1 MSEERIVLEVG
12 SEKDARARTALSWG
26 LDPEDLIVKV
36 IDEEKAFFGLF
47 GRKLRVEVR
56 PCAPMSVLKGRDV
69 VREIVR
75 LMDLDLGVQI
85 EDNNRINLSGE
96 DAAIAI
102 GKYGDTIKSLE
113 YISNLMT
120 RHAGTVGGGPRI
132 RLDSDGYRERREL
145 SLDKLAKSAASE
157 SLKTGRT
164 VYLESMSSWERR
176 LVHMALQGRSDVE
189 TRSVGVDPDRKVAI
203 RLTQEGRR
211 NCRSRK
217 S

>member
-12 SEKDARARTALSWG
+12 SEKDARAKTALSWG
-26 LDPEDLIVKV
+26 LDPDDLIVKV

-56 PCAPMSVLKGRDV
+56 PCAPVSVLKGRDV
-69 VREIVR
+69 VREIVG
-75 LMDLDLGVQI
+75 LMDLDLEVQVQ
-85 EDNNRINLSGE
+85 DNNRINLSGE

-120 RHAGTVGGGPRI
+120 RHTGGVGGGPRI

-176 LVHMALQGRSDVE
+176 LVHMALQGRADVE
-189 TRSVGVDPDRKVAI
+189 TRSVGVDPDRKVAV
-203 RLTQEGRR
+203 RLTPEGRR
-211 NCRSRK
+211 NCRSRRT
-217 S
+217 